1 MRVLIIPED
10 FRKDQY
16 ILKPIVEKML
26 TALGRS
32 SSVVR
37 VCQNPLLGGIGEAL
51 KSDRLREIV
60 DMYPQVQLFL
70 LVVDRDGNANRRN
83 RLDQIEMEMQ
93 GLLTS
98 GQHFFAENAWQE
110 IEVWALAGVASP
122 PREWRWGDIRK
133 EANPKERYFEPHA
146 RSRQLLNEPGQGRT
160 TLGREAAA
168 NYAKV
173 RSRCREDVA
182 ALERRLKAALSAD
195 A

>member
-1 MRVLIIPED
+1 MRVLVIPED

-16 ILKPIVEKML
+16 ILKPLVEKML
-26 TALGRS
+26 TSIGRS
-32 SSVVR
+32 SSIVR

-60 DMYPQVQLFL
+60 SMYPQVQLFL
-70 LVVDRDGNANRRN
+70 LIVDRDGNANRRN

-98 GQHFFAENAWQE
+98 GRHFFAENAWQE
-110 IEVWALAGVASP
+110 IEVWALAGVENL
-122 PREWRWGDIRK
+122 PRDWRWRDIRA
-133 EANPKERYFEPHA
+133 EENPKEKYFEPHA
-146 RSRQLLNEPGQGRT
+146 KSRQLLNEPGQGRT

-173 RSRCREDVA
+173 RTRCKEDVA
-182 ALERRLKAALSAD
+182 ALERRLKAALSASS
-195 A
+195 